1 MSTNNFLD
9 RREIKI
15 MMVFFLY
22 NFIYL
27 FRLCGSSLLHR
38 LFSVGEPV
46 PTLAEVRGLFIVM
59 VSLVAKHRLKTLGLQ

>member
-15 MMVFFLY
+15 IMYFFIQ
-22 NFIYL
+22 FYL

-38 LFSVGEPV
+38 LFSFGEPV
-46 PTLAEVRGLFIVM
+46 PTLAEVRELFIVV